1 MAMLTKRLIMCLTV
15 AAVLCAL
22 AGTALAA
29 ESWATDPKTGAKV
42 GFVHP
47 FYVLTAA
54 SWSGPVA
61 DGKAGGSG
69 TLVATVRAG
78 KTVYTIHI
86 QGEMHAGLLNGKA
99 SGKWSDGD
107 TFESNFINGVGEGRG
122 FIKYASRGGRVYE
135 GDFSNSLPNGHG
147 VYKEANGKVIYEGDW
162 KDGAPA
168 TRPLLDK
175 VLGIPWGATQD
186 EVKKAMLARPN
197 TVVQWAGK
205 EEGADVQRF
214 WGPFN
219 NQNHF
224 ISAYFVEGKLFM
236 MDFLLMVPEAKVDE
250 AMTTLDNMRKGLTE
264 KYGPADIETGKY
276 MDTTN
281 AWVWPTKYAIR
292 LLVGRHSANPPM
304 FGVRLVYLEASGFFK
319 YEEKFAPASAKSEY

>member
-1 MAMLTKRLIMCLTV
+1 MLTKRLMMFLTV
-15 AAVLCAL
+15 ATVLCAL

-61 DGKAGGSG
+61 DGKAEGSG

-78 KTVYTIHI
+78 KTVYTIQV

-107 TFESNFINGVGEGRG
+107 TFEANFMNGVGEGRG
-122 FIKYASRGGRVYE
+122 FMKYASRGGRVYE
-135 GDFSNSLPNGHG
+135 GDYSNSLPNGHG
-147 VYKEANGKVIYEGDW
+147 VYKEANGKVIYEGEW
-162 KDGAPA
+162 KDGAPV

-175 VLGIPWGATQD
+175 VLGIPWGATED
-186 EVKKAMLARPN
+186 EVKKAMLARPK
-197 TVVQWAGK
+197 TSLQWSGK
-205 EEGADVQRF
+205 EDSATVQRF

-219 NQNHF
+219 NEDHW
-224 ISAYFVEGKLFM
+224 ITAYFIDGRLFLVEITRL
-236 MDFLLMVPEAKVDE
+236 VPEAKLDE
-250 AMTTLDNMRKGLTE
+250 AMAKFEAVRKGLTE
-264 KYGPADIETGKY
+264 RYGPPDEEKGKY
-276 MDTTN
+276 MDTVLC
-281 AWVWPTKYAIR
+281 WYWPTKYAIR
-292 LLVGRHSANPPM
+292 VLVDRLANANPPV
-304 FGVRLVYLEASGFFK
+304 FGLRLIYMEAGGYLK
-319 YEEKFAPASAKSEY
+319 YEEKSAPASVKSEY

>member
-1 MAMLTKRLIMCLTV
+1 MKRLIMFVTM
-15 AAVLCAL
+15 ATVLCAL

-47 FYVLTAA
+47 FYALTAA

-61 DGKAGGSG
+61 DGKAEGSG

-78 KTVYTIHI
+78 KTVYTIQI

-122 FIKYASRGGRVYE
+122 FIKYATRNGRVYE
-135 GDFSNSLPNGHG
+135 GDFSNSLPNGQG
-147 VYKEANGKVIYEGDW
+147 VYKEANGKVIYEGEW
-162 KDGAPA
+162 KDGAPV

-175 VLGIPWGATQD
+175 VLGIPWGASED
-186 EVKKAMLARPN
+186 EVKKALLARPK
-197 TVVQWAGK
+197 TSLQWSGK
-205 EEGADVQRF
+205 IDGGATAQRF

-219 NQNHF
+219 NEDQW
-224 ISAYFVEGKLFM
+224 ITAYFLDGKLFLVEM
-236 MDFLLMVPEAKVDE
+236 IRMVPESKVDE
-250 AMTTLDNMRKGLTE
+250 AMEKFAATLKGLAE
-264 KYGPADIETGKY
+264 RYGPADIETGKY

-281 AWVWPTKYAIR
+281 AWVWPAKYAIR
-292 LLVGRHSANPPM
+292 AIVERQAGANPPA
-304 FGVRLVYLEASGFFK
+304 FAVRLVYVEAAGYLK
-319 YEEKFAPASAKSEY
+319 YEEKSAPASVKSEY